1 MEEVWQPFI
10 CIFSVSQRQIVT
22 HLPQFAMLAIAFVL
36 IAFYKKKLVT
46 TKDEQQTTNLI
57 KKLYQDWQRGCERL
71 SRSLE
76 KFPFVKNQLPCF
88 LIIIIGII
96 LYYPWAKGQGDF
108 IKIVKKGRNY
118 LNTLQLEKIT
128 DSGSQS
134 FKNSSL
140 EKLVGKKTKQELI
153 KSVKEIKK
161 IALESQLQI
170 QEGKA
175 KNTPKK
181 TKK

>member
-1 MEEVWQPFI
+1 MAAFYLHGF
-10 CIFSVSQRQIVT
+10 FSVSQRQIVT

-118 LNTLQLEKIT
+118 LNIPTTLEK
-128 DSGSQS
+128 S
-134 FKNSSL
+134 
-140 EKLVGKKTKQELI
+140 
-153 KSVKEIKK
+153 
-161 IALESQLQI
+161 
-170 QEGKA
+170 
-175 KNTPKK
+175 
-181 TKK
+181 